1 MELTDF
7 PPEIIEKICSN
18 LSIKDAIEMYNTH
31 NKRIQYSIKYTF
43 MDIIKNEE
51 YLDKTTGNPNYDE
64 PGLKQCIRDQFY
76 GHCKKE
82 DLDNY
87 YDNESYIS
95 PDFNTILWNKF
106 KRIAKYF
113 SNHSKEWRDEQ
124 NDFIIENYYLDINP
138 YLDYLDYPEFCI
150 LYELHPYIFIQISK
164 RDDAFLLNN
173 KTSRKDAIKI
183 WIDKLKPFS
192 LKEIKCITKF
202 DFVIGGF
209 SIDTYNYFYQI
220 KQKIPEADFLKFLKY
235 SSYHFRDHGETSID
249 MLFLIKLII
258 ECDMKV
264 DDVIKEYEKLPEVFE
279 GRKFKYVDYTEPK
292 EEMQCLIDSYKK
304 N

>member
-31 NKRIQYSIKYTF
+31 NKCIQYSIKYTF
-43 MDIIKNEE
+43 MNIIKNEE

-76 GHCKKE
+76 GRCKKE

-113 SNHSKEWRDEQ
+113 SNNSKEWRDEQ
-124 NDFIIENYYLDINP
+124 NDFLIENDWYTYYLD
-138 YLDYLDYPEFCI
+138 YAEFCI
-150 LYELHPYIFIQISK
+150 LYELHPDIFIQINK
-164 RDDAFLLNN
+164 QGDEYFLRRNSIDK
-173 KTSRKDAIKI
+173 KTIKI

-202 DFVIGGF
+202 HFVVGGI
-209 SIDTYNYFYQI
+209 SLDTYDYFYQI

-235 SSYHFRDHGETSID
+235 SSYNFREHCFTSID

-264 DDVIKEYEKLPEVFE
+264 NNVIKIFKKLPEVFE
-279 GRKFKYVDYTEPK
+279 GNKFKYGNDKTRPT
-292 EEMQCLIDSYKK
+292 EEMQRLIDSYKK
-304 N
+304 KLA

>member
-51 YLDKTTGNPNYDE
+51 YLDKTTGNPKYDE
-64 PGLKQCIRDQFY
+64 PGLKECIQDQFY
-76 GHCKKE
+76 GRCKEE
-82 DLDNY
+82 DLDD

-95 PDFNTILWNKF
+95 PDIKTILWNKF

-113 SNHSKEWRDEQ
+113 SNHSKEWRNEL
-124 NDFIIENYYLDINP
+124 NDFIIKNNWYI
-138 YLDYLDYPEFCI
+138 YLDYTEFCI
-150 LYELHPYIFIQISK
+150 LYELHPDIFIQI
-164 RDDAFLLNN
+164 N
-173 KTSRKDAIKI
+173 KQGDTFRLKYNFIDKETIKI

-192 LKEIKCITKF
+192 LKEIKCITIF
-202 DFVIGGF
+202 DFVLGEF
-209 SIDTYNYFYQI
+209 SIDTYDYFYQI

-235 SSYHFRDHGETSID
+235 SSYHFRAHGDTSID

-264 DDVIKEYEKLPEVFE
+264 NNVIKIFKKLPVVFY
-279 GRKFKYVDYTEPK
+279 GNKFKYGDDMTEPT

-304 N
+304 KLA